1 MKFNYKTLKFIAVAF
16 GLFTFLWMMSDF
28 IKNKKS
34 INKNYTRANEAFLK
48 KDYNNALELYELALK
63 EEPENLFFLE
73 GKARTLFRLQD
84 FNKAEKIF
92 KEVILKDNNF
102 VAAIANLGIL
112 YDTLE
117 NHELAIEYYELA
129 VSKDS
134 EVTEGISW
142 IKRFLKNI
150 QFKPSSVQERLIFL
164 KEISKLKNKD
174 MKLKNIDIDSM
185 QPDFE
190 M

>member
-1 MKFNYKTLKFIAVAF
+1 M
-16 GLFTFLWMMSDF
+16 
-28 IKNKKS
+28 
-34 INKNYTRANEAFLK
+34 
-48 KDYNNALELYELALK
+48 
-63 EEPENLFFLE
+63 
-73 GKARTLFRLQD
+73 
-84 FNKAEKIF
+84 
-92 KEVILKDNNF
+92 
-102 VAAIANLGIL
+102 

-150 QFKPSSVQERLIFL
+150 QFKPSSVEERLIFL
-164 KEISKLKNKD
+164 KESSKLKNKD

>member
-73 GKARTLFRLQD
+73 
-84 FNKAEKIF
+84 
-92 KEVILKDNNF
+92 
-102 VAAIANLGIL
+102 
-112 YDTLE
+112 
-117 NHELAIEYYELA
+117 
-129 VSKDS
+129 VSLN
-134 EVTEGISW
+134 V
-142 IKRFLKNI
+142 L
-150 QFKPSSVQERLIFL
+150 
-164 KEISKLKNKD
+164 
-174 MKLKNIDIDSM
+174 
-185 QPDFE
+185 
-190 M
+190 